1 MGEKYIKSIKI
12 PYYILVSPFK
22 WYKERKTVDN
32 WFDEMDYRGE
42 ATYRM
47 VDADNVGYFKHD
59 KYNGKVLIRIA
70 ITFTDRNYFKNVRV
84 PQHKY
89 SECDDVPGLL
99 DFINDTANMIKS
111 TPTFIAQNG
120 EINEIRTVMMCVV
133 EENEVEV
140 DYEVDNI
147 PLIN

>member
-12 PYYILVSPFK
+12 VYDILVSPFK
-22 WYKERKTVDN
+22 WYKVNKIVN
-32 WFDEMDYRGE
+32 KWFDEMDYRGT
-42 ATYRM
+42 AAYGLL
-47 VDADNVGYFKHD
+47 DADDLGPCKHD
-59 KYNGKVLIRIA
+59 TYNGKVLISIT

-84 PQHKY
+84 PQDKY

-99 DFINDTANMIKS
+99 DFIKDTTNMIKR
-111 TPTFIAQNG
+111 TPTFITYNG
-120 EINEIRTVMMCVV
+120 EIHNIVGVTMNVV
-133 EENEVEV
+133 EENEIEV